1 MSNTNTIQRI
11 RVGLE
16 LYGMTQ
22 ERFLSYLK
30 SNQIRDIYQ
39 IWSVNWRQVVRTYDN
54 PEQNKNQEVKSL
66 LQQINKRYKEYEEYR
81 IRHVDPGKYAWTA
94 RAEGDFLFLFERLER
109 PWKFKKEHAFY
120 TICHPYSASFNE
132 YSIWFRALKPE
143 ELPKAMQVCKRETRK
158 LGIRE
163 KPWKLPFTWNDCQQ
177 AYRKRIRNSF
187 TGLGVGKNYDI
198 AIVIAENI
206 LSTWDEYK
214 KEWQP
219 WNNAW
224 SKLAHQKLSITF
236 DDIPM
241 RPGYTATFR
250 NGRIQI
256 SRYERSRTW
265 GFEDIVQFVF
275 RETLAADKKAA
286 WILAVAFTVGGER
299 AARLINGFHEQHNL
313 RKWWETK

>member
-11 RVGLE
+11 RLGLE
-16 LYGMTQ
+16 LYGVSQ
-22 ERFLSYLK
+22 ERFLSFLN
-30 SNQIRDIYQ
+30 SNQVRDIYQ
-39 IWSVNWRQVVRTYDN
+39 IWSINWRQVVKTYDN
-54 PEQNKNQEVKSL
+54 PTHKNNREVNRV
-66 LQQINKRYKEYEEYR
+66 LQQIRKRYKEYEDHR
-81 IRHVDPGKYAWTA
+81 IRHVDPGRYAWSA
-94 RAEGDFLFLFERLER
+94 KEHEDFSYLFDRLER
-109 PWKFKKEHAFY
+109 PWKFKKENGFY
-120 TICHPYSASFNE
+120 TIYHPHAVSFSE
-132 YSIWFRALKPE
+132 QSIWFRAVKSE

-177 AYRKRIRNSF
+177 AYRKRITTGF

-198 AIVIAENI
+198 ALVIAENI
-206 LSTWDEYK
+206 LKTWDGYK

-224 SKLAHQKLSITF
+224 SKLAHQELSITF

-250 NGRIQI
+250 NGRLQV
-256 SRYERSRTW
+256 SRYERSRKW
-265 GFEDIVQFVF
+265 GFEDIVHFVF
-275 RETLAADKKAA
+275 SKTLAADKKAA
-286 WILAVAFTVGGER
+286 WILSVAFAVGGER

-313 RKWWETK
+313 RKWWETR